1 MLAVFLAALSKGSEN
16 MAEHPAWLA
25 KEMERRKFLRR
36 SSQMALGAVLTGSGA
51 QLLGSPSALA
61 SERAVTAAAAA
72 SATAAVQGITLSGLQ
87 TDTSG
92 NTSKTL
98 AEVETEIAASKNNF
112 GATHIRLQIQQQTF
126 VGDGTQYNST
136 YAQTVYSAINYA
148 LGLGLTVIINCQ
160 TERTG
165 TTRTYLYP
173 NDGNKATNAFWDYML
188 TSKGGNYR
196 GNSKVI
202 CDLFN
207 EPQCGPNWT
216 TWQNAY
222 NGLISYIRSTLGVTS
237 NQLWADA
244 DNFAASLSGCPGLTD
259 SAGHLVYSFHHPA
272 SGPGGDTAGWATDFG
287 NWAGSHQVVNGEFAQ
302 NSSFNWGSPYEIQH
316 YLSYCASIGVGQTI
330 WTVYGDNYFSDSN
343 DKPHGWWGHMIN
355 NFWNPGNGWQTYCFR
370 SSVKWSQNYI
380 MKNDNQLSWSDGLY
394 QGWSPLATS
403 GGSMVAGVAAFNSFT
418 TDMATGTKYRMHV
431 SFRCVYPD
439 NGSMTAVVGVHGV
452 TSSSPPA
459 SFTSIVPRATNIAEL
474 ANLQQYDWCNVDIP
488 SGYLSQFASGYY
500 TGIVFGPGPNSDAI
514 YQGHLSFTP
523 EVVIEVHA

>member
-36 SSQMALGAVLTGSGA
+36 SSQMALGAVLAGSGA

-61 SERAVTAAAAA
+61 SERAAAAAA
-72 SATAAVQGITLSGLQ
+72 SATAAVRGITLSGLQ
-87 TDTSG
+87 TDASG

-98 AEVETEIAASKNNF
+98 AVVETEIAASKNNF

-136 YAQTVYSAINYA
+136 YAKTVYSAINYA

-244 DNFAASLSGCPGLTD
+244 DNYAASLSGCPGLTD
-259 SAGHLVYSFHHPA
+259 SAGHWCTRSIIRHQGRAAIL
-272 SGPGGDTAGWATDFG
+272 PGGLRTSVTGPAPPSRQWRVRA
-287 NWAGSHQVVNGEFAQ
+287 EFELQLGKPVRDPALPQ
-302 NSSFNWGSPYEIQH
+302 LLRQH
-316 YLSYCASIGVGQTI
+316 RRGQTI

-343 DKPHGWWGHMIN
+343 DKPYGWWGHMIN
-355 NFWNPGNGWQTYCFR
+355 NFWNPGNGWQAYCFR

-380 MKNDNQLSWSDGLY
+380 MENDNQLSWSDGLY

-418 TDMATGTKYRMHV
+418 ADMATGTRYRMHV

-452 TSSSPPA
+452 TSASPPA

-488 SGYLSQFASGYY
+488 SSYLSQFASGYY